1 MTLKARITEDMKN
14 AMRAKEA
21 TRLST
26 IRMLL
31 AAMKQRE
38 VDERIELA
46 DADVVAIIDKMI
58 KQRRESVVQFDA
70 GKRPDLAAAERAEIE
85 LLQAY
90 MPQPLSEAE
99 IEALIERRRGGRR
112 TGRSR
117 GHGGDGQGDGG
128 SPATVGRPGPTWA
141 WFRPRSKS
149 GSTPDP
155 SSCPKCRVGPPSGFP
170 ADPKS
175 SPIMYFM
182 GPVVCVS
189 CAMVRRG

>member
-58 KQRRESVVQFDA
+58 KQRRESIVQFDA
-70 GKRPDLAAAERAEIE
+70 GSRPDLAAAERAEIT

-90 MPQPLSEAE
+90 MPQPLSETE
-99 IEALIERRRGGRR
+99 IDALIDGAVADAARAGAVGMAAMGKVMAAIRPQLAGRADMSLVSAKVK
-112 TGRSR
+112 SR
-117 GHGGDGQGDGG
+117 LNG
-128 SPATVGRPGPTWA
+128 
-141 WFRPRSKS
+141 
-149 GSTPDP
+149 
-155 SSCPKCRVGPPSGFP
+155 
-170 ADPKS
+170 
-175 SPIMYFM
+175 
-182 GPVVCVS
+182 
-189 CAMVRRG
+189 

>member
-38 VDERIELA
+38 IDERIELA

-58 KQRRESVVQFDA
+58 KQRRESIVQFDA
-70 GKRPDLAAAERAEIE
+70 GSRPDLAAAERAEIT

-90 MPQPLSEAE
+90 MPQPLSETE
-99 IEALIERRRGGRR
+99 IDSLIASAVADAAQTGAVGMAAMGKVMAAIRPQLAGRADMSLVSAKVK
-112 TGRSR
+112 SR
-117 GHGGDGQGDGG
+117 LN
-128 SPATVGRPGPTWA
+128 A
-141 WFRPRSKS
+141 
-149 GSTPDP
+149 
-155 SSCPKCRVGPPSGFP
+155 
-170 ADPKS
+170 
-175 SPIMYFM
+175 
-182 GPVVCVS
+182 
-189 CAMVRRG
+189 

>member
-1 MTLKARITEDMKN
+1 MTLKARITEDIKN
-14 AMRAKEA
+14 AMRAREA

-70 GKRPDLAAAERAEIE
+70 GKRPDLAAAERAEID

-99 IEALIERRRGGRR
+99 IEALISGAVADAAQAGAKGMAAMGKVMAAIRPQLAGR
-112 TGRSR
+112 
-117 GHGGDGQGDGG
+117 
-128 SPATVGRPGPTWA
+128 
-141 WFRPRSKS
+141 
-149 GSTPDP
+149 
-155 SSCPKCRVGPPSGFP
+155 
-170 ADPKS
+170 ADIS
-175 SPIMYFM
+175 L
-182 GPVVCVS
+182 VS
-189 CAMVRRG
+189 AKVKTRLNP